1 MSKIVKYIEEE
12 NGAITVADK
21 GVNTVE
27 LLSELTERQFAEMF
41 PDVYVSGE
49 VAAYLENGTALLSSE
64 WNGEQYTLENGDRY
78 RPAYTPVDEDGDCEI
93 AGYYLV

>member
-12 NGAITVADK
+12 NGAITVADE
-21 GVNTVE
+21 GVNTIE
-27 LLSELTERQFAEMF
+27 LLSELTARQFTEAF
-41 PDVYVSGE
+41 PDTYTSGE
-49 VAAYLENGTALLSSE
+49 VAVYLENGVVLLNSE

>member
-21 GVNTVE
+21 GMNTIE
-27 LLSELTERQFAEMF
+27 LLSELTVRQFTEAF
-41 PDVYVSGE
+41 PDTYTSGE
-49 VAAYLENGTALLSSE
+49 VAAYLENGVVLLNSE

-78 RPAYTPVDEDGDCEI
+78 RPAYTPADEDGNCEI

>member
-12 NGAITVADK
+12 NGAITVIES
-21 GVNTVE
+21 GVGTME
-27 LLSELTERQFAEMF
+27 LLSELTWRQFEEAF

-49 VAAYLENGTALLSSE
+49 VATYLENGVVLLNSE

-78 RPAYTPVDEDGDCEI
+78 RPAYTPADEDGDCEI
-93 AGYYLV
+93 VGYYLV